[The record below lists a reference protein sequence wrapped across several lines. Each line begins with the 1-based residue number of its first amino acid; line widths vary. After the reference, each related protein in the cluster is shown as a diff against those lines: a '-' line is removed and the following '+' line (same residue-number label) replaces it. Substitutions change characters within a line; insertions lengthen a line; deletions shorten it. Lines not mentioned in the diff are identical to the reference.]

1 MWFFERKRKIA
12 DTHLL
17 AGATDHHSHIL
28 PGVDDGVQ
36 SIQEALHTLER
47 YEATGI
53 KELWLTPHVMED
65 FPNKATKLQEH
76 FAQLCAAYNGSIT
89 LHLAAEYMID
99 NHFDTV
105 LQNGTL
111 QPIGNGGNHLLV
123 ETSYFTPPMRFKDTL
138 QRIKSKGYHP
148 LLAHPE
154 RYMYMTNA
162 DYRELRETGVKFQLN
177 MLSLAGVYGSA
188 AQKKGHWLLKNGLY
202 NVTGSDMHHTDALD
216 IINATPLDKKG
227 REILHEL
234 LHNSL

>member
-47 YEATGI
+47 YETTGI

-65 FPNKATKLQEH
+65 FPNKATQLQEC
-76 FAQLCAAYNGSIT
+76 FAQLRATYNGSIT

-202 NVTGSDMHHTDALD
+202 NVAGSDMHHTDALD

>member
-1 MWFFERKRKIA
+1 MWPFHKKTTILHS
-12 DTHLL
+12 HLL

-36 SIQEALHTLER
+36 SMQEALHTLER
-47 YEATGI
+47 YEATSI

-65 FPNKATKLQEH
+65 FPNKATKLQER
-76 FAQLCAAYNGSIT
+76 FAQLRATYNGSIT

-99 NHFDTV
+99 NHFDTL
-105 LQNGTL
+105 LQSGTL
-111 QPIGNGGNHLLV
+111 LPIGNGGNHLLV

-154 RYMYMTNA
+154 RYMYMTNT

-202 NVTGSDMHHTDALD
+202 NVAGSDMHHTDALD

-234 LHNSL
+234 LHTTL

>member
-65 FPNKATKLQEH
+65 FPNKATKLQEC

-154 RYMYMTNA
+154 RYMYMTNT

-202 NVTGSDMHHTDALD
+202 NVAGSDMHHTDALD

>member
-47 YEATGI
+47 YETTGI

-65 FPNKATKLQEH
+65 FPNKATQLQEC

-202 NVTGSDMHHTDALD
+202 NVAGSDMHHTDALD

>member
-47 YEATGI
+47 YETTGI

-65 FPNKATKLQEH
+65 FPNKATQLQEC

-154 RYMYMTNA
+154 RYMYMTNT

-202 NVTGSDMHHTDALD
+202 NVAGSDMHHTDALD